1 MALKN
6 KKIAF
11 IGAGNMG
18 EAMIRGLLK
27 AGLSAPSDII
37 AADLRAEHLAGLKAS
52 LHVTTTVDAVEAA
65 AMAQIVVLAV
75 KPQSF
80 SDLLPKLRV
89 NGSQLVISIAAGL
102 RLDKLKAQLGNV
114 PLIRVMP
121 NTPGLLGQ
129 GASAYC
135 LGGTAG
141 AAHAE
146 DAEALLG
153 CLGIVLRVSE
163 SQMDAVTALSG
174 SGPAYLFL
182 FMEAMQAAGEKLG
195 LDAETSFKLAAQTIK
210 GAAAMIEKR
219 DDTPARLREKVTS
232 PGGTTAAALKAFED
246 AGFRDIVLKA
256 MTAARDRGIEL
267 GKE

>member
-1 MALKN
+1 MPLPG

-18 EAMIRGLLK
+18 EAMIRGLIAAGQSK
-27 AGLSAPSDII
+27 AADII
-37 AADLRAEHLAGLKAS
+37 AADLRPEQLAKLKSSLGVRGTDDAS
-52 LHVTTTVDAVEAA
+52 EAA
-65 AMAQIVVLAV
+65 EGADIVVLAV

-89 NGSQLVISIAAGL
+89 NNSQLLISIAAGL
-102 RLDKLKAQLGNV
+102 RLSTLKAQLGNV

-141 AAHAE
+141 AAHAA
-146 DAEALLG
+146 DAEALLA
-153 CLGIVLRVSE
+153 CLGLVLRVEE

-174 SGPAYLFL
+174 SGPA
-182 FMEAMQAAGEKLG
+182 
-195 LDAETSFKLAAQTIK
+195 
-210 GAAAMIEKR
+210 
-219 DDTPARLREKVTS
+219 
-232 PGGTTAAALKAFED
+232 
-246 AGFRDIVLKA
+246 
-256 MTAARDRGIEL
+256 
-267 GKE
+267 